1 MSSAFTRREALQATG
16 AAAVTALAGGIGTFT
31 GTQVMADDAA
41 DNDLRAGYIDAHSHI
56 WTRDVARYP
65 LADNQSLDVLDP
77 PSFTIEELL
86 ATCRP
91 LGVTRVVLIQHKPH
105 HGLDNSYI
113 VDAIAENPG
122 VFVAVACVEAEADDP
137 TIAMA
142 DLKAKG
148 ATGFRIRPGEGGH
161 DDWRDSPGMRAMWE
175 FAGEENLA
183 ICPLINPEHLPMVGA
198 MCELYP
204 DTNVVIDHFARIG
217 VDGTINPHDLD
228 TICGLAAH
236 AKVNVK
242 CSAYY
247 ALGKKEPPHEELLPM
262 IRRVYE
268 AYGPRRIMWA
278 SDSPYQIVPPNTYAA
293 SLALARDG
301 LDFMSDEDRA
311 WFLRGTAE
319 RVYFRD

>member
-1 MSSAFTRREALQATG
+1 MASLFTRREALQSATI
-16 AAAVTALAGGIGTFT
+16 AAIAGSMSVSPGNQT
-31 GTQVMADDAA
+31 MADDAPT
-41 DNDLRAGYIDAHSHI
+41 DVRAGYIDAHSHI

-65 LADNQSLDVLDP
+65 LADNQSLDVLQP

-113 VDAIAENPG
+113 VAAIAENPG
-122 VFVAVACVEAEADDP
+122 VFAAVACVDAEANDP
-137 TIAMA
+137 TLAMA
-142 DLKAKG
+142 DLKSKG
-148 ATGFRIRPGEGGH
+148 VTGFRIRPGEGGH
-161 DDWRDSPGMRAMWE
+161 DDWKDSPGMRAMWH
-175 FAGEENLA
+175 FAAEENLA
-183 ICPLINPEHLPMVGA
+183 ICPLINPEDLAQVDA
-198 MCELYP
+198 MTRLYP
-204 DTNVVIDHFARIG
+204 DTTVVIDHFARIG
-217 VDGTINPHDLD
+217 IDGTINPHDLD
-228 TICGLAAH
+228 TLCGLAQH
-236 AKVNVK
+236 ANVNVK

-247 ALGKKEPPHEELLPM
+247 ALGKKEPPHEELAPM

-278 SDSPYQIVPPNTYAA
+278 SDSPYQIVEPNTYAA

-301 LDFMSDEDRA
+301 LDFMSDEDRS

>member
-1 MSSAFTRREALQATG
+1 MTPLLTRRDAMRAASAAAI
-16 AAAVTALAGGIGTFT
+16 AAAVGSTTVLTPNHH
-31 GTQVMADDAA
+31 MADDRV
-41 DNDLRAGYIDAHSHI
+41 DEDPREGYIDAHSHI

-86 ATCRP
+86 DTCRP
-91 LGVTRVVLIQHKPH
+91 WGVTRVVLIQHKPH

-113 VDAIAENPG
+113 VDAMAENPG
-122 VFVAVACVEAEADDP
+122 VFAAVACVEAEADDP

-142 DLKAKG
+142 DLKSKG
-148 ATGFRIRPGEGGH
+148 VTGFRIRPGEGGH
-161 DDWRDSPGMRAMWE
+161 DDWKDSAGMRAMWA
-175 FAGEENLA
+175 FAAEENLA
-183 ICPLINPEHLPMVGA
+183 ICPLINPEHLAMVGA
-198 MCELYP
+198 MCEMYP
-204 DTNVVIDHFARIG
+204 DTQVVIDHFARIG
-217 VDGTINPHDLD
+217 IDGTINPHDLD
-228 TICGLAAH
+228 NLCRLAAH
-236 AKVNVK
+236 PTVNVK

-247 ALGKKEPPHEELLPM
+247 ALGKKEPPHEELVPM

-293 SLALARDG
+293 SITLATNG
-301 LDFMSDEDRA
+301 LDFMSDEDRH

>member
-1 MSSAFTRREALQATG
+1 MSTSFTRRDALRAAS
-16 AAAVTALAGGIGTFT
+16 AAAVTAALGGVGDST
-31 GTQVMADDAA
+31 GNQTMADDAA
-41 DNDLRAGYIDAHSHI
+41 QIELREGYIDAHSHI
-56 WTRDVARYP
+56 WTRDVTRYP
-65 LADNQSLDVLDP
+65 LADNQSLDVLQP
-77 PSFTIEELL
+77 PSFTIDELL
-86 ATCRP
+86 STCRP

-113 VDAIAENPG
+113 VDAMAENPG
-122 VFVAVACVEAEADDP
+122 VFAAVACVAAEADDP
-137 TIAMA
+137 TIVMA
-142 DLKAKG
+142 DLKSKG
-148 ATGFRIRPGEGGH
+148 VTGFRIRPGEGGH
-161 DDWRDSPGMRAMWE
+161 EEWKDSPGMRAMWA
-175 FAGEENLA
+175 FAAKENLA
-183 ICPLINPEHLPMVGA
+183 ICPLINPEHLVQVNA

-204 DTNVVIDHFARIG
+204 DTSVVIDHFARIG
-217 VDGTINPHDLD
+217 IDGEIHSTDLD
-228 TICGLAAH
+228 NLCSLAAH
-236 AKVNVK
+236 STVNVK

-247 ALGKKEPPHEELLPM
+247 ALGKKEPPHEELVPM

-301 LDFMSDEDRA
+301 LDFMSDEDRQ